1 MKKRLLIPEWVL
13 LLACCAFFFLWKVSS
28 FGLIGADEPRYAQV
42 AREMLERHDW
52 VTPTLSGT
60 AWLEKPP
67 LYYWQTITAYKMF
80 GVSDWAARLPSVIDA
95 SAMAFALYW
104 FLRRFR
110 PGLALDGA
118 LMLVSSAV
126 IIGFARAAST
136 DMPLAAMFTIGMLC
150 WWAWFE
156 GGRRGFLAGFY
167 VFLGFATLAKG
178 PVAAFLA
185 AAIIAIFAA
194 TQRSW
199 RTLIASLWILGI
211 LIFCVVA
218 LPWYVLVQL
227 RNPQFFRVFILE
239 HNLARFGTNM
249 FHHPEPF
256 WYYVPVALLSWVPWV
271 LFVVAAGSWA
281 IRKMRESGADALNTF
296 LLIWVVTVVV
306 FFSIS
311 TSKLPGYI
319 LPGIPPG
326 MLVLANYLSE
336 RFQAKPHALLVIL
349 HAGISAALIFAALT
363 LPYTLLQHRVSWN
376 SAETVPLMV
385 ALVVGTGVVILLFAT
400 GLRGLR
406 IATLVPAVLIVAI
419 AIRSGS
425 APLNDQL
432 SARAVSNALQQ
443 VSLTNLPIA
452 GVLISR
458 ETEFGL
464 QFYRN
469 RPIPRYELGNAPSGE
484 HLVVARA
491 GFQKAFARDVPG
503 RKIVF
508 LRSFPEQNLEFYYV
522 GAR

>member
-1 MKKRLLIPEWVL
+1 M
-13 LLACCAFFFLWKVSS
+13 
-28 FGLIGADEPRYAQV
+28 
-42 AREMLERHDW
+42 
-52 VTPTLSGT
+52 
-60 AWLEKPP
+60 
-67 LYYWQTITAYKMF
+67 
-80 GVSDWAARLPSVIDA
+80 
-95 SAMAFALYW
+95 
-104 FLRRFR
+104 
-110 PGLALDGA
+110 
-118 LMLVSSAV
+118 
-126 IIGFARAAST
+126 
-136 DMPLAAMFTIGMLC
+136 
-150 WWAWFE
+150 
-156 GGRRGFLAGFY
+156 
-167 VFLGFATLAKG
+167 
-178 PVAAFLA
+178 
-185 AAIIAIFAA
+185 
-194 TQRSW
+194 
-199 RTLIASLWILGI
+199 
-211 LIFCVVA
+211 IFCVVA

-256 WYYVPVALLSWVPWV
+256 WYYVPVALLSCVPWV
-271 LFVVAAGSWA
+271 VFVVAAGIWA

-349 HAGISAALIFAALT
+349 HAGISAALIFAAST

-376 SAETVPLMV
+376 SAETVPLIV
-385 ALVVGTGVVILLFAT
+385 ALIVGAGVAILLFAT

-406 IATLVPAVLIVAI
+406 VATLVPAVLVVAI

-443 VSLTNLPIA
+443 VSLNNLPIA

-469 RPIPRYELGNAPSGE
+469 QPIPRYELGHAPSGE